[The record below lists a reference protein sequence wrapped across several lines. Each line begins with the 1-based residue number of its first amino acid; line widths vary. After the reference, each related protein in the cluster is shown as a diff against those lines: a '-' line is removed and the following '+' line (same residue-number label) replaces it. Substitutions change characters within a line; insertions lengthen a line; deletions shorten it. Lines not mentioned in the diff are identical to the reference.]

1 MYLKYLARISGG
13 SVCGGPG
20 DAYQYRVHGR
30 AALVAE
36 CDGAGVG
43 GVTQYGHQAA
53 PRSSE
58 SKVTDGPVPGHLS
71 LVPWS
76 PVSTLPWVHIITPG
90 GHTTRTDP
98 PSSKSMSSSTKL
110 E

>member
-30 AALVAE
+30 AALVVAE

-53 PRSSE
+53 PHSRAAQQ
-58 SKVTDGPVPGHLS
+58 
-71 LVPWS
+71 
-76 PVSTLPWVHIITPG
+76 
-90 GHTTRTDP
+90 
-98 PSSKSMSSSTKL
+98 
-110 E
+110 

>member
-1 MYLKYLARISGG
+1 MNLKYLAIISGC
-13 SVCGGPG
+13 SVYGGPG

-53 PRSSE
+53 P
-58 SKVTDGPVPGHLS
+58 LS
-71 LVPWS
+71 
-76 PVSTLPWVHIITPG
+76 
-90 GHTTRTDP
+90 RAAQQ
-98 PSSKSMSSSTKL
+98 
-110 E
+110 

>member
-13 SVCGGPG
+13 SVYGGPG

-43 GVTQYGHQAA
+43 GVTQYGHQATRRRA
-53 PRSSE
+53 AV
-58 SKVTDGPVPGHLS
+58 KV
-71 LVPWS
+71 
-76 PVSTLPWVHIITPG
+76 
-90 GHTTRTDP
+90 
-98 PSSKSMSSSTKL
+98 K
-110 E
+110 

>member
-1 MYLKYLARISGG
+1 MYLKYLAIISRG
-13 SVCGGPG
+13 SVCGGLG

-53 PRSSE
+53 PHSRRAAV
-58 SKVTDGPVPGHLS
+58 KV
-71 LVPWS
+71 
-76 PVSTLPWVHIITPG
+76 
-90 GHTTRTDP
+90 
-98 PSSKSMSSSTKL
+98 K
-110 E
+110 

>member
-1 MYLKYLARISGG
+1 MYLKYLGIISWGN
-13 SVCGGPG
+13 VCGGVGPG

-53 PRSSE
+53 PHSRAAQQW
-58 SKVTDGPVPGHLS
+58 K
-71 LVPWS
+71 
-76 PVSTLPWVHIITPG
+76 
-90 GHTTRTDP
+90 
-98 PSSKSMSSSTKL
+98 
-110 E
+110 

>member
-1 MYLKYLARISGG
+1 MYLKYLAIISGG

-53 PRSSE
+53 PQ
-58 SKVTDGPVPGHLS
+58 
-71 LVPWS
+71 
-76 PVSTLPWVHIITPG
+76 
-90 GHTTRTDP
+90 
-98 PSSKSMSSSTKL
+98 
-110 E
+110 